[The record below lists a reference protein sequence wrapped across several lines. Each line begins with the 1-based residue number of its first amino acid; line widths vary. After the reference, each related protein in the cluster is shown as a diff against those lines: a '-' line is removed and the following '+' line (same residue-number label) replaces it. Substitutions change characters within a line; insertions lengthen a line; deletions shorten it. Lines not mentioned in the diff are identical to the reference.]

1 MVMKSPRERLGAL
14 GKTRSSASCATH
26 RIIYKLRRSAYIL
39 YTDIQAE
46 GSMNDSFLFFS
57 CGHFTVNQ
65 SRAAEGAWL
74 LTLGRKTEVLLIN
87 TYEIS
92 VALEGRWE

>member
-1 MVMKSPRERLGAL
+1 
-14 GKTRSSASCATH
+14 
-26 RIIYKLRRSAYIL
+26 
-39 YTDIQAE
+39 
-46 GSMNDSFLFFS
+46 MNDSFLFFS
-57 CGHFTVNQ
+57 CGHFMVNQ